1 MAPTPAG
8 STLLPALIAARYLP
22 IRLLGRGGVGAVYEV
37 EHVRTGARLALKVLH
52 DRAVVSPVAIER
64 FRREARAS
72 ARVRS
77 EYVVSVVDADVSP
90 ELGGAPFLVM
100 ELLEG
105 QDLQALCGEEPQPPD
120 VVLDWLAQVAR
131 GLDRAHALGV
141 VHRDLK
147 PENLFLARRHDAP
160 PIVKILDFGLAQVAC
175 ERSLTADSADVRG
188 TPCFMAP
195 EQADPHGD
203 PVTAS
208 ADRFSLGLIA
218 HKLLT
223 GRHYWQTRTLVQLVR
238 EICIEPMPAPSE
250 RGSALGE
257 AFDAWFLRACHRDP
271 SRRFESASAQIA
283 ALAGALGAVGVREP
297 AGATAPPVSV
307 VARPTPRAAPAVV
320 AALALALV
328 AITGSVLMQTRHPT
342 ALHSTTATNAPAYA
356 PTAANPPVVAIA
368 PSAPASAPSS
378 AVSRPPAPL
387 ASPEAADSR
396 RPEAHPVPA
405 PRPSLRDP
413 WADQH

>member
-1 MAPTPAG
+1 MP
-8 STLLPALIAARYLP
+8 LPALIGSRYRP

-52 DRAVVSPVAIER
+52 DRAVVNPVAVER

-77 EYVVSVVDADVSP
+77 EHVVCVVDADVSP

-105 QDLQALCGEEPQPPD
+105 QDLHALCGEEPQPAEL
-120 VVLDWLAQVAR
+120 VLDWLAQVAR
-131 GLDRAHALGV
+131 GLDRAHALGI

-147 PENLFLARRHDAP
+147 PENLFVARRQDAS
-160 PIVKILDFGLAQVAC
+160 PIVKILDFGLATVAS
-175 ERSLTADSADVRG
+175 ERSLTADSADVQG

-195 EQADPHGD
+195 EQADPHGG
-203 PVTAS
+203 PVTPS
-208 ADRFSLGLIA
+208 ADRFALGLIA
-218 HKLLT
+218 YKLLT

-238 EICIEPMPAPSE
+238 EICLQPMPAPSE
-250 RGSALGE
+250 RASAFGE

-271 SRRFESASAQIA
+271 SRRFESAGAQIA
-283 ALAGALGAVGVREP
+283 TLASALGASNP
-297 AGATAPPVSV
+297 AGATTPPGSV
-307 VARPTPRAAPAVV
+307 VARPAPRAAPAV
-320 AALALALV
+320 AAAVALALV
-328 AITGSVLMQTRHPT
+328 AITGSLLVPTRR
-342 ALHSTTATNAPAYA
+342 AASLHSTTATSAPAYA
-356 PTAANPPVVAIA
+356 PIEATPAVVAVA
-368 PSAPASAPSS
+368 PSAAADVPSS
-378 AVSRPPAPL
+378 AVSTLPPPPAPPK
-387 ASPEAADSR
+387 APDSP
-396 RPEAHPVPA
+396 RPRAHLLPA

>member
-1 MAPTPAG
+1 
-8 STLLPALIAARYLP
+8 
-22 IRLLGRGGVGAVYEV
+22 
-37 EHVRTGARLALKVLH
+37 LALKVLH
-52 DRAVVSPVAIER
+52 DLAVVSPVAIER

-77 EYVVSVVDADVSP
+77 DHVVCVVDADVSP

-105 QDLQALCGEEPQPPD
+105 QDLQALCGEEPQPPHL
-120 VVLDWLAQVAR
+120 VLDWLAQVAR
-131 GLDRAHALGV
+131 GLDKAHALGV

-160 PIVKILDFGLAQVAC
+160 PIVKILDFGLAKVAS
-175 ERSLTADSADVRG
+175 EGSLTADSADVQG

-195 EQADPHGD
+195 EQADPHGGS
-203 PVTAS
+203 VTAS

-238 EICIEPMPAPSE
+238 EVCIEPMPAPSE

-257 AFDAWFLRACHRDP
+257 AFDVWFLRACHRDP

-283 ALAGALGAVGVREP
+283 ALAGALGARDP
-297 AGATAPPVSV
+297 AGATAPPVSLG
-307 VARPTPRAAPAVV
+307 ARPAPRAAFAVV
-320 AALALALV
+320 AAVVLALV
-328 AITGSVLMQTRHPT
+328 AITGSVLVQTRRAA
-342 ALHSTTATNAPAYA
+342 ALDSTTATMATAYA
-356 PTAANPPVVAIA
+356 PTAATPPVVAIT
-368 PSAPASAPSS
+368 PFAPASVPSS
-378 AVSRPPAPL
+378 AAATPPHPPA
-387 ASPEAADSR
+387 STAADSR
-396 RPEAHPVPA
+396 RPQAHPIPA
-405 PRPSLRDP
+405 PRPSLPDP